1 MMKSG
6 RLRGRER
13 CLNRPL
19 AEIFES
25 PFHILDQKRTEIA
38 GDPLPNENSLHDD
51 VFAIR
56 RQGIGRH
63 LPAPAAET
71 IRKVVQAE
79 AGIGPGFDRPA

>member
-25 PFHILDQKRTEIA
+25 PFYILDQKGTEIPA
-38 GDPLPNENSLHDD
+38 DPLPDNNSLHDD

-63 LPAPAAET
+63 LPASAAEP

-79 AGIGPGFDRPA
+79 AGIGLGFDRPA